1 MKSFLKKNPWST
13 TLNLVDFRVKKYYF
27 YYEKIIKKRFRYPNN
42 HQSYNDQDTSN
53 QEKK

>member
-1 MKSFLKKNPWST
+1 MKSFFKKNPWST
-13 TLNLVDFRVKKYYF
+13 TLNLVDFRVKKYF
-27 YYEKIIKKRFRYPNN
+27 YNENIIIKKRFRYPNN